1 MHQKHPVPNVA
12 VSVFFPAGII
22 SSLILVFLWMGCFVD
37 GAQEAQNIANV
48 VKILG
53 NDVAFGIG
61 MYMYAY
67 DKRQVLNVR

>member
-1 MHQKHPVPNVA
+1 
-12 VSVFFPAGII
+12 
-22 SSLILVFLWMGCFVD
+22 MGCFVD